1 MKKFGRWIIVGLV
14 ALTLIA
20 LAVWAY
26 SQTPLVPQAS
36 EVWSRGLVIGK
47 TGIKRAVTLQPAPDG
62 GMLLAW
68 PNLDDQIEL
77 AHIGADGEVLLDTVL
92 PIEAEQARD
101 PQLRVGP
108 DGLLHLLWREQGD
121 PRASVRYIR
130 LEADGTLMGQRQFLS
145 DPASRV
151 TDAPRLARGADGRIH
166 ALWADEVGIYW
177 TVLDAGGG
185 MAPDPTFLIP
195 EGKAPLVRTDDAGR
209 LHLVWQHRVPGRAIN
224 IYYATLDPET
234 GELSEPEE
242 IAEIVT
248 SGPLQ
253 LEDVALGLGQ
263 DTVYVFWSDYNSKFD
278 IYSLTYTSFSL
289 DDGPRQRQT
298 DQWQLRMSDGP
309 TAISSLDG
317 QQSPLPV
324 ALSERM
330 MGEDR
335 QVELQLAL
343 IAAGQGEMREQ
354 VITASSQASLLPV
367 LVTDERSHLHLAWLE
382 TSGFGEYSVVY
393 ASTAPQVIENYNTLT
408 PLDAL
413 NAAFNGIFRSST
425 IIVSLIGSLMMWAV
439 VPLVGLAI
447 YHVVTSDETL
457 ESTRSRVAV
466 IAVLAVEVILTFAL
480 PPRIGVTTSW
490 PALRW
495 VAPAVAA
502 LVAAV
507 VTVGI
512 VRRRDDTHLFGAFFL
527 FTILNSL
534 LQLVLYLLF

>member
-14 ALTLIA
+14 ALTLIG
-20 LAVWAY
+20 LVVWAY
-26 SQTPLVPQAS
+26 SQTPLIPQAS
-36 EVWSRGLVIGK
+36 EAWSRGLVIGK
-47 TGIKRAVTLQPAPDG
+47 MGIKRAVTLQPAPDG
-62 GMLLAW
+62 GMFLVW
-68 PNLDDQIEL
+68 PNLDDKIEL

-130 LEADGTLMGQRQFLS
+130 LEADGTLVGQHQFLS
-145 DPASRV
+145 DPASSV
-151 TDAPRLARGADGRIH
+151 TDTPRLVRGANDRLH
-166 ALWADEVGIYW
+166 ALWADETGIYW
-177 TVLDAGGG
+177 TPLDTDGG

-195 EGKAPLVRTDDAGR
+195 EGQSPLVRTDDIGR
-209 LHLVWQHRVPGRAIN
+209 LHLVWQYRVPGRAIR

-234 GELSEPEE
+234 DELSEPEE
-242 IAEIVT
+242 IAEVVT
-248 SGPLQ
+248 SGPMQ
-253 LEDVALGLGQ
+253 LEDVGLGLGQ
-263 DTVYVFWSDYNSKFD
+263 DTVYVFWSDYNSRFD
-278 IYSLTYTSFSL
+278 IYSLTYTSFPL
-289 DDGPRQRQT
+289 HDGPRQRRT
-298 DQWQLRMSDGP
+298 NEWELSMSDGP

-330 MGEDR
+330 MGEDQ
-335 QVELQLAL
+335 QVEIQLAL
-343 IAAGQGEMREQ
+343 ITAGQGEMREQ

-367 LVTDERSHLHLAWLE
+367 LVADEHPYLHLAWLE

-393 ASTAPQVIENYNTLT
+393 ASTAPKVIENYNALT
-408 PLDAL
+408 PIDAL
-413 NAAFNGIFRSST
+413 NAAFNGVFQFST
-425 IIVSLIGSLMMWAV
+425 IIVSLIGSLMLWAV
-439 VPLVGLAI
+439 GPLVGLVI

-457 ESTRSRVAV
+457 GSARSRVAV
-466 IAVLAVEVILTFAL
+466 IAVLAVEVVLTFAL
-480 PPRIGVTTSW
+480 PPRIGADAAW